1 MMFPKT
7 FDMLKKKPADT
18 AAPAQPQAATSA
30 DGGGFLAALVATL
43 GAQKNLYVQL
53 LDLAKQQ
60 SKYVLSGETESLM
73 TVLAARARLLDQVAP
88 LDLRLQPY
96 KGKWQETLD
105 GLNAAD
111 RPVVAGLLK
120 EVQQLLGE
128 ILAQDE
134 RDKESLTRQKTEVS
148 VALNRTVSGVALNRA
163 YGGKPRTGSL
173 IG

>member
-1 MMFPKT
+1 MGFPQT
-7 FDMLKKKPADT
+7 FEMLKKKPA
-18 AAPAQPQAATSA
+18 AMPAATAPVVRGPAPPSA
-30 DGGGFLAALVATL
+30 IVGTLVATL
-43 GAQKNLYVQL
+43 NAQKNLYVEL
-53 LDLAKQQ
+53 LALAKQQ
-60 SKYVLSGETESLM
+60 SHYVSTGESGPLM
-73 TVLAARARLLDQVAP
+73 TVLGARARLLDRVAP
-88 LDLRLQPY
+88 LDVQLQPY

-134 RDKESLTRQKTEVS
+134 RDKEVLTKQKAEVS
-148 VALNRTVSGVALNRA
+148 VELNRTVSGVALNRA